1 MSKVLVISNVTSLD
15 ILRILFKA
23 LYQALLGIIN
33 IKESIFMNI
42 QEQIVAAIN
51 TTLRNPIYQT
61 LQLLNI
67 KTILKSANFVKK
79 RDGVAPYFVVLHFVY
94 MLVMNKKISTFRN
107 QSNDSFKK
115 DTYYRLLQHSS
126 YNWRKLLSLS
136 TLKILKLLHKV
147 QSATSIKVLILDD
160 TVEGKRG
167 KYIGGSRDELW
178 SNKEKR
184 NIRGINVVSLNYSDG
199 YSNFMIDFAIA
210 MGNYA
215 RVKFEEF
222 TQELDFRSIAYKRR
236 LEIMDGKSKIAL
248 DMITRAIKSG
258 IYADYLL
265 VDSWYS
271 KPVFMKHMN
280 DIGLKVIS
288 RIANNNKIWNFHLKE
303 KTLQAIYEKYKKLKS
318 AKAGTYG
325 KKIHFTYFSTIVEH
339 NNAGKLKIVFIK
351 TTENLIPIAS
361 TNLELNDEEIIE
373 IYKRRWD
380 IEQGYKEL
388 REHFGFGKEENR
400 IYEALI
406 ARITLSLF
414 AYNIVSY
421 INRISHEPKTIGGL
435 FQDLECELY
444 TLSIAMQA
452 FIEIMDK
459 ISQIDDIINRNEDFI
474 NIVATLRETTQQLL
488 GFRCES

>member
-1 MSKVLVISNVTSLD
+1 MQL
-15 ILRILFKA
+15 
-23 LYQALLGIIN
+23 
-33 IKESIFMNI
+33 
-42 QEQIVAAIN
+42 QEQILSAIN
-51 TTLRNPIYQT
+51 TTLKNPIYQT

-67 KTILKSANFVKK
+67 KSILKSANFVKK
-79 RDGVAPYFVVLHFVY
+79 REGVAPYLVVLHFVY
-94 MLVMNKKISTFRN
+94 MLVMNKKIATFMH
-107 QSNDSFKK
+107 QSNGSFKK
-115 DTYYRLLQHSS
+115 DTYYRLLQNSG

-147 QSATSIKVLILDD
+147 QDASQTKVFIVDD
-160 TVEGKRG
+160 TVEGKTG
-167 KYIGGSRDELW
+167 KYVEGSRDGLW

-184 NIRGINVVSLNYSDG
+184 TIRGVNVVSLNYSDG

-222 TQELDFRSIAYKRR
+222 TQELDIRTTAYKRR

-248 DMITRAIKSG
+248 DMVKRAVNSG

-265 VDSWYS
+265 IDSWYS
-271 KPVFMKHMN
+271 KPAFIQEMN
-280 DIGLKVIS
+280 DLGLKVIS
-288 RIANNNKIWNFHLKE
+288 RIANNNKIWNFNDKE
-303 KTLQAIYEKYKKLKS
+303 KTLNAVYEKQKNLKS
-318 AKAGTYG
+318 AKTGKYG
-325 KKIHFTYFSTIVEH
+325 KKIHFTYFSATVTH
-339 NNAGKLKIVFIK
+339 KNAGKLKIVFIK
-351 TTENLIPIAS
+351 TTDNLIPIVS
-361 TNLELNDEEIIE
+361 TDLELNDEEIIE

-388 REHFGFGKEENR
+388 REHFGFGQEENR

-406 ARITLSLF
+406 ARMTLSLF

-435 FQDLECELY
+435 FKDLECELY
-444 TLSIAMQA
+444 TLSIAMQV
-452 FIEIMDK
+452 FIQIMDK
-459 ISQIDDIINRNEDFI
+459 IAQIETIVNRNEDFMSI
-474 NIVATLRETTQQLL
+474 IATLRSTTQELL